1 MKCGFVS
8 LVGRPNVGKSTL
20 LNSLLG
26 MKLAIT
32 SNVSGTTRNVIQG
45 IYHDEDSQI
54 IFIDTPGIHKPTHK
68 LGNLM
73 NKKAYNNTDGVDVI
87 LFLVDIYKGF
97 GRGDEFILDKIKD
110 HDVPI
115 FLLLNK
121 VDQFKDKSVL
131 LEKINELKD
140 KYSFAEIIPIS
151 AKKKNN
157 LDQLVSSIKKYLPE
171 MDKIYSDEDLTNVST
186 RFIMAEF
193 VREKVLELTR
203 QEIPHSVTCYVENY
217 EEDEKV
223 VHIQVLIVVDRE
235 NIKKIIIGKGGS
247 MLKEIGSRARHDMEA
262 FLGKKVF
269 LETYV
274 KTLKNWRDEE
284 KYFLE
289 LGLKEEDE
297 YFLYKIKI
305 KSPL

>member
-20 LNSLLG
+20 LNSILD

-45 IYHDEDSQI
+45 IYNDSDSQI
-54 IFIDTPGIHKPTHK
+54 IFIDTPGIHKPSHK
-68 LGNLM
+68 LGSLM
-73 NKKAYNNTDGVDVI
+73 NKKAYHHTEGVDVI

-97 GRGDEFILDKIKD
+97 GKGDEFILNKIKD
-110 HDVPI
+110 TNVPV

-121 VDQFKDKSVL
+121 IDQMKDKTIL
-131 LEKINELKD
+131 LDKISELKELYD
-140 KYSFAEIIPIS
+140 FAEIIPIS
-151 AKKKNN
+151 AVKKNN
-157 LDQLVSSIKKYLPE
+157 VDVLIQCIKKYLPH
-171 MDKIYSDEDLTNVST
+171 MDKIYSDSDLTNVST

-203 QEIPHSVTCYVENY
+203 QEIPHSITCYVENY
-217 EEDEKV
+217 EEEENL
-223 VHIQVLIVVDRE
+223 VHIQVLVVVDRD
-235 NIKKIIIGKGGS
+235 NIKKIVIGKNGM
-247 MLKEIGSRARHDMEA
+247 MLKEIGKRARYDMEK

-289 LGLKEEDE
+289 LGLKDEDE
-297 YFLYKIKI
+297 
-305 KSPL
+305 

>member
-1 MKCGFVS
+1 MRCGFVS
-8 LVGRPNVGKSTL
+8 IVGRPNVGKSTL

-32 SNVSGTTRNVIQG
+32 SNVSGTTRNIIQG
-45 IYHDEDSQI
+45 IYNDLDSQI

-68 LGNLM
+68 LGNLL
-73 NKKAYNNTDGVDVI
+73 NKKAYSHTEGVDVI
-87 LFLVDIYKGF
+87 LFLVDISKGF
-97 GRGDEFILDKIKD
+97 GRGDQFILDKIKD
-110 HDVPI
+110 QNIPI

-121 VDQFKDKSVL
+121 IDQIKDKSIL
-131 LEKINELKD
+131 LEKIQELKD
-140 KYSFAEIIPIS
+140 LYDFQEIIPIS
-151 AKKKNN
+151 ALGLGLKNN
-157 LDQLVSSIKKYLPE
+157 NLEDLIATIKKYLPE
-171 MDKIYSDEDLTNVST
+171 MDKIYSEEDLTNVSLK
-186 RFIMAEF
+186 FIMAEF

-203 QEIPHSVTCYVENY
+203 DEIPHSVACYVENY
-217 EEDEKV
+217 EDEGDL

-235 NIKKIIIGKGGS
+235 NLKKIVIGKGGA
-247 MLKEIGSRARHDMEA
+247 MLKEIGSRARSDMEK

-289 LGLKEEDE
+289 LGLKEDE
-297 YFLYKIKI
+297 
-305 KSPL
+305 

>member
-45 IYHDEDSQI
+45 IYNDDDSQI

-73 NKKAYNNTDGVDVI
+73 NKKAYNNTEGVDVI

-110 HDVPI
+110 CGVPV

-121 VDQFKDKSVL
+121 VDQLKDKSVL
-131 LEKINELKD
+131 LGKIEELQK
-140 KYSFAEIIPIS
+140 KYDFAEIIPIS
-151 AKKKNN
+151 AKKKDNFDH
-157 LDQLVSSIKKYLPE
+157 LIHSLKKYLPE

-217 EEDEKV
+217 EEEENL

-235 NIKKIIIGKGGS
+235 NIKKIIIGKGGA
-247 MLKEIGSRARHDMEA
+247 MLKEIGMRARHDMEN
-262 FLGKKVF
+262 FLGEKVY

-289 LGLKEEDE
+289 LGLKEDE
-297 YFLYKIKI
+297 
-305 KSPL
+305 

>member
-20 LNSLLG
+20 LNTILG

-32 SNVSGTTRNVIQG
+32 SNVSGTTRNIIQG
-45 IYHDEDSQI
+45 IYNDQDSQI
-54 IFIDTPGIHKPTHK
+54 VFVDTPGIHKPNNK
-68 LGNLM
+68 LGNLL
-73 NKKAYNNTDGVDVI
+73 NKKAYNNTEGVDII
-87 LFLVDIYKGF
+87 LFLIDIAKGF
-97 GRGDEFILDKIKD
+97 GKGDQFILDRIKD
-110 HDVPI
+110 KDIPVI
-115 FLLLNK
+115 LLLNK
-121 VDQFKDKSVL
+121 IDQVKNKENLLSKIDELRKLHDFK
-131 LEKINELKD
+131 
-140 KYSFAEIIPIS
+140 EIIPIS
-151 AKKKNN
+151 ASKNDN
-157 LDQLVSSIKKYLPE
+157 IDLLIDCVKKYLPE
-171 MDKIYSDEDLTNVST
+171 QDAIYSDEELTNVTT

-193 VREKVLELTR
+193 VREKVLELTHD
-203 QEIPHSVTCYVENY
+203 EIPHTVTCYVENY
-217 EEDEKV
+217 EEDDKI

-235 NIKKIIIGKGGS
+235 NIKKIIIGKQGS
-247 MLKEIGSRARHDMEA
+247 MLKEIGTRARKDMEA

-297 YFLYKIKI
+297 
-305 KSPL
+305 

>member
-45 IYHDEDSQI
+45 IYNDKDSQI
-54 IFIDTPGIHKPTHK
+54 IFIDTPGIHNPTHK
-68 LGNLM
+68 LGSLM
-73 NKKAYNNTDGVDVI
+73 NKKAYNNTEGVDVI

-97 GRGDEFILDKIKD
+97 GKGDEFILEKIKN
-110 HDVPI
+110 HGVPV

-121 VDQFKDKSVL
+121 VDQFKDKTVL
-131 LEKINELKD
+131 LEKINHLKE
-140 KYSFAEIIPIS
+140 KYDFAEIIPIS
-151 AKKKNN
+151 AKKKSN
-157 LDQLVSSIKKYLPE
+157 LDSLISCLKNYLPN

-203 QEIPHSVTCYVENY
+203 QEITHCITCYVENY
-217 EEDEKV
+217 
-223 VHIQVLIVVDRE
+223 L
-235 NIKKIIIGKGGS
+235 
-247 MLKEIGSRARHDMEA
+247 
-262 FLGKKVF
+262 
-269 LETYV
+269 
-274 KTLKNWRDEE
+274 
-284 KYFLE
+284 
-289 LGLKEEDE
+289 
-297 YFLYKIKI
+297 
-305 KSPL
+305 

>member
-26 MKLAIT
+26 VKLAIT

-45 IYHDEDSQI
+45 IYNDDDSQI
-54 IFIDTPGIHKPTHK
+54 VFVDTPGIHKPTHK
-68 LGNLM
+68 LGSLM
-73 NKKAYNNTDGVDVI
+73 NKKAYNNTEGVDLV
-87 LFLVDIYKGF
+87 LFLVDISKGF
-97 GRGDEFILDKIKD
+97 GKGDQFVLDRIKD
-110 HDVPI
+110 KGVPV

-121 VDQFKDKSVL
+121 IDQVKNKEVL
-131 LEKINELKD
+131 LKEISRLRELYD
-140 KYSFAEIIPIS
+140 FAEIIPIS
-151 AKKKNN
+151 ARNKDNVDTLIKCIKDH
-157 LDQLVSSIKKYLPE
+157 LDEADAIFSE
-171 MDKIYSDEDLTNVST
+171 DELTNVTT

-193 VREKVLELTR
+193 VREKVMELTR
-203 QEIPHSVTCYVENY
+203 EEIPHSVTCYVENY
-217 EEDEKV
+217 EEDDEV
-223 VHIQVLIVVDRE
+223 VHIQVLVVVDRD
-235 NIKKIIIGKGGS
+235 NIKKIVIGKGGA
-247 MLKEIGSRARHDMEA
+247 MLKEIGTRARIDMEK

-297 YFLYKIKI
+297 
-305 KSPL
+305 